1 VQTDAANARVR
12 ASTSGNTQD
21 FVSDE
26 ITYGLSVGV
35 DPQAVLQQPAQQ
47 PSQSSYGGGGNS
59 QSTQDYGSYTNEA
72 SSKRR
77 P

>member
-1 VQTDAANARVR
+1 VQTDGANARGR
-12 ASTSGNTQD
+12 ASTSANTQD
-21 FVSDE
+21 FADE
-26 ITYGLSVGV
+26 INYGSIVGV

-59 QSTQDYGSYTNEA
+59 QSTQDYGSYTNET